1 MTKKWPVRDSFK
13 RKNSS
18 SAIFRKSGDVYTF
31 SSGEEMHRS
40 FSGHYSHKKRNNQNG
55 ENLQTQ
61 TRKKTVELNRD
72 DIKKNE
78 SFEIDEFELVMME
91 KPER

>member
-13 RKNSS
+13 RKNSL

-40 FSGHYSHKKRNNQNG
+40 FSGHYSHKKRNNKNND
-55 ENLQTQ
+55 NLQTLA
-61 TRKKTVELNRD
+61 RKKTVELNSNA
-72 DIKKNE
+72 INKNE
-78 SFEIDEFELVMME
+78 SFEIDEFELVMM
-91 KPER
+91 